1 MLEFELD
8 SPFAPTGDQPTA
20 IEGLLAGLHQGH
32 KHQTLLGATGTGKTF
47 TIANIVQATQRPTL
61 VMAHNKTLAAQ
72 LYAEFKRLFPNNA
85 IEYFVSY
92 YDYYQ
97 PEAYVPRHDLY
108 IEKSTDI
115 NEQIERLR
123 LSATASLFSR
133 RDVLIVASVSC
144 IYGIG
149 DPVNWQKMSVELK
162 VGEEVRRERVYRDLI
177 RIQYHRNDMELR
189 RGSFRSRGDTFEI
202 VPGYSETAFRIYLWG
217 DEIEKIIEFHP
228 LTGEVV
234 HVHEHVTI
242 FPAREYITDDE
253 HIREA
258 LDDIELELE
267 EQMKHFKRREK
278 ELKIESKELQES
290 ADELC
295 GSAKAAR
302 AKARNLDEDAQK
314 HEEKKKEVQK
324 EAQIIE
330 KQAKS
335 LEKQGMRLRKQ
346 ERQIQARWKQF
357 AQQSRELET
366 EAELMTEQIKSLRDE
381 LQASEMRRKILMKQR
396 LKLSTRRRLHSE
408 PVEYAA
414 INAVKM
420 RVSSLSREIHR
431 AHQQLRRSFMSIQRR
446 CAIVEE
452 NRIQALVRRQ
462 QENDSYVQ
470 LTEIAKEASEKERE
484 AHQLRSTAHNQFKR
498 GLELHELAQSKK
510 NEADCLR
517 KESVA
522 NEDEAKNLRS
532 ESVECMREAERQP
545 IYSNRLEQRTRYDIE
560 MLREVGFT
568 TGIEN
573 YSRHFDRRPPGS
585 APFTLIDYLPE
596 DHLLVIDESHMTLP
610 QIRGMYNGDRARKQI
625 LVDFGFR
632 LPSALDNRPLQFN
645 EFWERVGQTIYTSA
659 TPGPYEG
666 KQAEQVVEQVIRPTG
681 IVDPQVDVRPIEG
694 QIDDL
699 LQEIAL
705 RVREGQRVLVTTLTQ
720 RMSEELAG
728 YFNELG
734 IKGQY
739 LHAEVDTLERV
750 EILRDL
756 RMGVYDVVVG
766 INLLRE
772 GLDLPEVSLVAIL
785 DADKSGFLR
794 SEPALIQTIG
804 RAARHVEGKV
814 IMYAEKMTP
823 AMEGAINETDRRRL
837 KQEAYN
843 IENGIEPQQI
853 VKDIQDITDRLRA
866 IDGDGEDDAKAIDA
880 GLASLPAEEL
890 QDMIDEL
897 EREMNKA
904 AQALEFEKAAA
915 LRDQIFDLRGALV
928 QEQGLEGDLMMT

>member
-1 MLEFELD
+1 VPEFQLEA
-8 SPFAPTGDQPTA
+8 PFAPTGDQPTA

-32 KHQTLLGATGTGKTF
+32 RHQTLLGATGTGKTF

-72 LYAEFKRLFPNNA
+72 LYAEFKRLFPDNA

-149 DPVNWQKMSVELK
+149 DPVNWRKMSVELK
-162 VGEEVRRERVYRDLI
+162 VGEEVRRERVLRDLV
-177 RIQYHRNDMELR
+177 RIQYHRNDLELR
-189 RGSFRSRGDTFEI
+189 RGSFRARGDTLEI

-217 DEIEKIIEFHP
+217 DEIEKIVEFQP

-234 HVHEHVTI
+234 HVHELVTI
-242 FPAREYITDDE
+242 FPAREYITDEE

-258 LDDIELELE
+258 LHDIEIELE
-267 EQMKHFKRREK
+267 EQISYFKR
-278 ELKIESKELQES
+278 
-290 ADELC
+290 
-295 GSAKAAR
+295 
-302 AKARNLDEDAQK
+302 EDK
-314 HEEKKKEVQK
+314 LI
-324 EAQIIE
+324 EAQ
-330 KQAKS
+330 
-335 LEKQGMRLRKQ
+335 
-346 ERQIQARWKQF
+346 
-357 AQQSRELET
+357 
-366 EAELMTEQIKSLRDE
+366 
-381 LQASEMRRKILMKQR
+381 
-396 LKLSTRRRLHSE
+396 
-408 PVEYAA
+408 
-414 INAVKM
+414 
-420 RVSSLSREIHR
+420 
-431 AHQQLRRSFMSIQRR
+431 
-446 CAIVEE
+446 
-452 NRIQALVRRQ
+452 RI
-462 QENDSYVQ
+462 
-470 LTEIAKEASEKERE
+470 
-484 AHQLRSTAHNQFKR
+484 
-498 GLELHELAQSKK
+498 
-510 NEADCLR
+510 
-517 KESVA
+517 
-522 NEDEAKNLRS
+522 
-532 ESVECMREAERQP
+532 
-545 IYSNRLEQRTRYDIE
+545 EQRTRYDIE

-596 DHLLVIDESHMTLP
+596 DHLLVIDESHMTVP

-645 EFWERVGQTIYTSA
+645 EFWERVGQAIYTSA

-666 KQAEQVVEQVIRPTG
+666 KNAEQVVEQIIRPTG

-705 RVREGQRVLVTTLTQ
+705 RIREGQRVLVTTLTQ

-728 YFNELG
+728 YINELG

-814 IMYAEKMTP
+814 IMYADAMTP
-823 AMEGAINETDRRRL
+823 AMEGAISETDRRRA
-837 KQEAYN
+837 KQETFN
-843 IENGIEPQQI
+843 RENGIEPQQI

-866 IDGDGEDDAKAIDA
+866 IDGDGEDEAPAPDA

-890 QDMIDEL
+890 QGMINEL
-897 EREMNKA
+897 EREMQKA

-928 QEQGLEGDLMMT
+928 EEHGLEGDLMLT

>member
-1 MLEFELD
+1 MPKFELD

-32 KHQTLLGATGTGKTF
+32 KRQTLLGATGTGKTF

-162 VGEEVRRERVYRDLI
+162 VGDVVVRERVLRDLV
-177 RIQYHRNDMELR
+177 RIQYHRNDLELR
-189 RGSFRSRGDTFEI
+189 RGTFMSRGDTLSI
-202 VPGYSETAFRIYLWG
+202 VPGYSETAFRIYL
-217 DEIEKIIEFHP
+217 DFDTIEKIIEFHP

-234 HVHEHVTI
+234 HVHQHVTI
-242 FPAREYITDDE
+242 FPAREYITDEE

-258 LDDIELELE
+258 LGEIELELE
-267 EQMKHFKRREK
+267 EQIKHFKR
-278 ELKIESKELQES
+278 
-290 ADELC
+290 
-295 GSAKAAR
+295 
-302 AKARNLDEDAQK
+302 EDK
-314 HEEKKKEVQK
+314 LI
-324 EAQIIE
+324 EAQ
-330 KQAKS
+330 
-335 LEKQGMRLRKQ
+335 
-346 ERQIQARWKQF
+346 
-357 AQQSRELET
+357 
-366 EAELMTEQIKSLRDE
+366 
-381 LQASEMRRKILMKQR
+381 
-396 LKLSTRRRLHSE
+396 
-408 PVEYAA
+408 
-414 INAVKM
+414 
-420 RVSSLSREIHR
+420 
-431 AHQQLRRSFMSIQRR
+431 
-446 CAIVEE
+446 
-452 NRIQALVRRQ
+452 RI
-462 QENDSYVQ
+462 
-470 LTEIAKEASEKERE
+470 
-484 AHQLRSTAHNQFKR
+484 
-498 GLELHELAQSKK
+498 
-510 NEADCLR
+510 
-517 KESVA
+517 
-522 NEDEAKNLRS
+522 
-532 ESVECMREAERQP
+532 
-545 IYSNRLEQRTRYDIE
+545 EQRTRYDIE

-573 YSRHFDRRPPGS
+573 YSRHFDRREPGS

-596 DHLLVIDESHMTLP
+596 DHLLVIDESHMTVP

-632 LPSALDNRPLQFN
+632 LPSALDNRPLQFH
-645 EFWERVGQTIYTSA
+645 EFWGRVGQTIYTSA
-659 TPGPYEG
+659 TPGPFEG
-666 KQAEQVVEQVIRPTG
+666 VIPGRTVEQVVEPNVDQTDKKYYRKPRQQTDKQGFEQYVERSAKHIADPIDKQGEKQFVEKFVKKFAEKFTEQFYWRGEKQVGKQIETELVEEFIEQIAEQIAAKIAEQFAVQLDEKSVEKNVKKIEKQFAEQFVETTVDKVVKQTDKTLFRQIDKQIVKQFVKRFVKHFVEQFVMPGVEKKVDQIIRPTC
-681 IVDPQVDVRPIEG
+681 IVDPQVDVRPTEG

-705 RVREGQRVLVTTLTQ
+705 RIREGQRVLVTTLTQ

-728 YFNELG
+728 YINELG

-814 IMYAEKMTP
+814 IMYADAMTP

-837 KQEAYN
+837 KQELYN
-843 IENGIEPQQI
+843 LENGIEPQQI

-866 IDGDGEDDAKAIDA
+866 IDGDGADEDRTIDA
-880 GLASLPAEEL
+880 GLAALPAEEL
-890 QDMIDEL
+890 QDMIEEL
-897 EREMNKA
+897 EREMRKA
-904 AQALEFEKAAA
+904 ADAMEFEKAAA
-915 LRDQIFDLRGALV
+915 LRDQIFDLQGALV